1 MGKKPSYEE
10 LEKKVKALE
19 KTSLKQSSCGQALR
33 ESETLLKATIEAT
46 ADGILVVDEKGK
58 ILHANKQF
66 TQIWHIPNELIE
78 TKDDKR
84 LLNYVLDQLLFPDEF
99 LTKVQKLYQSID
111 EDFDTIYFKN
121 GQILERKSCPLM
133 RNEAITGRVWS
144 FRDVTEQKQAMK
156 ALQKS
161 EERHRLYFE
170 NISDVIFSIDPDF
183 RIINISPSV
192 EKILGYTPEEMIGK
206 RIQDLN
212 VLAPNSMEKAF
223 SDIMKVLSGERIP
236 FSQYEF
242 VSKDGTRKFGEL
254 SASPLTRE
262 GKVVAI
268 VSVARDITE
277 RKSIEDALKQS
288 KEQYRIVLEAN
299 PDPVVVYDME
309 GRVTFLNMAFSHI
322 FGWKLEE
329 CIGRKMDFF
338 VPADAWPETTIMINK
353 VVSGENFSGIETR
366 RLTKEGKIIPVSISG
381 AIYRD
386 DNGHPMGSVINL
398 RDISEH
404 KGLEHQL
411 QQAQKMEAIGTL
423 AGGIAHDFNN
433 LLMGIQGCTS
443 LMSFDIDSNHP
454 NFEYLNRIENY
465 IKNATSLTKQLLGF
479 ARKGKYEI
487 KPADVND
494 IVNKSSEMFGRT
506 KKEITIH
513 KNCQPDIWAVEV
525 DQFQIEQVLLNLYVN
540 AWQAM
545 SGTGE
550 LYLQTQNIVL
560 SEKDLKPYGI
570 SPGRYVKISVTDT
583 GTGIDETIQ
592 HRIFDPFFTTKEISR
607 GTGLGLASAYGIIKN
622 HGGIITSSSKKGEGA
637 TFDIFLPASEKRI
650 LKETMIQKEIL
661 KGSETVL
668 LVDDEDIIIDV
679 GRDLLEKLGYEV
691 LTAKSGTEALDIYK
705 THRKKIDIVILD
717 MVMPKMSGGDTY
729 EKLRG
734 MESGVK
740 VLLSSGYSID
750 GQASKIL
757 SRGCNGF
764 IQKPFDIKSLSLEIR
779 KILDNNF
786 KKKSPAVKLK
796 GQTLRESLS

>member
-10 LEKKVKALE
+10 IAQRVEELEKRC
-19 KTSLKQSSCGQALR
+19 LKQEALGRALR
-33 ESETLLKATIEAT
+33 ESEELLKSTIEAT
-46 ADGILVVDEKGK
+46 ADGILVVDEDGK
-58 ILHANKQF
+58 ILHANERYA
-66 TQIWHIPNELIE
+66 QIWNIPNELLE
-78 TKDDKR
+78 TRDDRK
-84 LLNYVLDQLLFPDEF
+84 LLDYVLDQLLYPDEF
-99 LTKVQKLYQSID
+99 LAKVQKLYQSID

-133 RNEAITGRVWS
+133 RNKEISGRVWS

-161 EERHRLYFE
+161 EERHRIYFE
-170 NISDVIFSIDPDF
+170 NVSDAIFSIDPDYK
-183 RIINISPSV
+183 IINISPSV
-192 EKILGYTPEEMIGK
+192 EKLLGYTPEEMTGK
-206 RIQDLN
+206 PIQDLN
-212 VLAPNSMEKAF
+212 VLAPDSLEKAF

-236 FSQYEF
+236 YSQYEF
-242 VSKDGTRKFGEL
+242 ISKDGTRKFGEV
-254 SASPLTRE
+254 SASPLTRD
-262 GKVVAI
+262 GKVVAM

-277 RKSIEDALKQS
+277 RKSMEDALKQS

-309 GRVTFLNMAFSHI
+309 GKVTYFNMAFSNV

-329 CIGRKMDFF
+329 CVGQKMDVF
-338 VPADAWPETTIMINK
+338 VPTDAWPETTVMINK
-353 VVSGENFSGIETR
+353 VASGKNFSGIETR
-366 RLTKEGKIIPVSISG
+366 RYTKKGKIIPVSISG

-386 DNGHPMGSVINL
+386 ENGNPMGSVINL
-398 RDISEH
+398 RDITEQ
-404 KGLEHQL
+404 KKLEIQL

-443 LMSFDIDSNHP
+443 LMSLDIDPNHP
-454 NFEYLNRIENY
+454 NFGYLHKIENY

-487 KPADVND
+487 KATDLND
-494 IVNKSSEMFGRT
+494 IVNKSAEMFGRA

-513 KNCQPDIWAVEV
+513 KKCQSEIWTVEV

-550 LYLQTQNIVL
+550 LYIQTENIMLNDKYV
-560 SEKDLKPYGI
+560 KPYRI
-570 SPGRYVKISVTDT
+570 TSGRYVKISVTDT

-622 HGGIITSSSKKGEGA
+622 HGGIINSISKKGEGA
-637 TFDIFLPASEKRI
+637 TFNIFLPASEKKI
-650 LKETMIQKEIL
+650 FKEKMLQKDIL

-668 LVDDEDIIIDV
+668 FVDDEDIIIDV
-679 GRDLLEKLGYEV
+679 GRDLLKKLGYEV
-691 LTAKSGTEALDIYK
+691 LTAKGGIEAVEIYK
-705 THRKKIDIVILD
+705 TNPKKIDIVILD
-717 MVMPKMSGGDTY
+717 MIMPKMGGGDTY
-729 EKLRG
+729 EKLRDVDP
-734 MESGVK
+734 GVK

-757 SRGCNGF
+757 SRGCDGF

-779 KILDNNF
+779 KILDNNIKTAADF
-786 KKKSPAVKLK
+786 
-796 GQTLRESLS
+796 

>member
-1 MGKKPSYEE
+1 MDKKPSYEE
-10 LEKKVKALE
+10 IEKRVEELEKRCLKQKAL
-19 KTSLKQSSCGQALR
+19 GRALR
-33 ESETLLKATIEAT
+33 ESEALLKATIEAT
-46 ADGILVVDEKGK
+46 ADGILVVDQHGK
-58 ILHANKQF
+58 ILHANRRF
-66 TQIWHIPNELIE
+66 EQIWNIPNELIE
-78 TKDDKR
+78 TRDDKKV
-84 LLNYVLDQLLFPDEF
+84 LDYVLDQLSYPNEF
-99 LTKVQKLYQSID
+99 LTKVQKLYRSTD

-121 GQILERKSCPLM
+121 GQILERKSCPLI
-133 RNEAITGRVWS
+133 RNKEISGRVWS
-144 FRDVTEQKQAMK
+144 FRDVTEQKQALK

-161 EERHRLYFE
+161 EERHRVYFE

-183 RIINISPSV
+183 RIVDMSPSV
-192 EKILGYTPEEMIGK
+192 ERILGYPPEEMIGK
-206 RIQDLN
+206 PIQDLN
-212 VLAPNSMEKAF
+212 VLEPDSLEKAF
-223 SDIMKVLSGERIP
+223 SDIMTVLTGERIP
-236 FSQYEF
+236 LSQYKF
-242 VSKDGTRKFGEL
+242 IAKDGTRKFGEVSL
-254 SASPLTRE
+254 SPLTRD
-262 GKVVAI
+262 GKVVAM

-309 GRVTFLNMAFSHI
+309 GKVTFLNMAFSNV
-322 FGWKLEE
+322 FGWRLEE
-329 CIGRKMDFF
+329 CIGQKMDVF
-338 VPADAWPETTIMINK
+338 VPEDAWPETTIMINK
-353 VVSGENFSGIETR
+353 VISGENFSGIETR
-366 RLTKEGKIIPVSISG
+366 RSTKEGRIIPVSISG

-386 DNGHPMGSVINL
+386 ANGNPMGSVINL
-398 RDISEH
+398 RDITDQKE
-404 KGLEHQL
+404 LETQL

-443 LMSFDIDSNHP
+443 LMSLEIDSNHP
-454 NFEYLNRIENY
+454 NFEYIHRIENY

-487 KPADVND
+487 KATDIND
-494 IVNKSSEMFGRT
+494 IVSKSSEMFGRT

-513 KNCQPDIWAVEV
+513 QKCQSDIWTVEV

-550 LYLQTQNIVL
+550 LYLQTENIIL
-560 SEKDLKPYGI
+560 NDKDIIPYGI
-570 SPGRYVKISVTDT
+570 TSGRYVKISVTDT
-583 GTGIDETIQ
+583 GTGIDEAIQ

-622 HGGIITSSSKKGEGA
+622 HGGIINLVSKKGEGA
-637 TFDIFLPASEKRI
+637 TFNIFLPASEKKMF
-650 LKETMIQKEIL
+650 KEKMIQKEIL

-691 LTAKSGTEALDIYK
+691 LTAKGGIEAVEIYK
-705 THRKKIDIVILD
+705 TSRKNIDIVILD

-729 EKLRG
+729 EKLRDVDPG
-734 MESGVK
+734 IK

-764 IQKPFDIKSLSLEIR
+764 IQKPFDIKSLSLEMR
-779 KILDNNF
+779 KILDNN
-786 KKKSPAVKLK
+786 LK
-796 GQTLRESLS
+796 TTADF